1 MRKPKSPLRR
11 KLLEMDA
18 LYNHYCPRRPIER
31 MQGMALVPPSRFRGF
46 KWLKPYKFFG
56 SSCDYFGLTQTCKY
70 VGFCR
75 EEGAFVY
82 RVYKKHFGVEGRLEL
97 LQIACNRVSDLYN
110 K

>member
-31 MQGMALVPPSRFRGF
+31 MQGMALVPPSRFHGF

-56 SSCDYFGLTQTCKY
+56 SSCDYFGLTQTCRY

-75 EEGAFVY
+75 EDGAFVY
-82 RVYKKHFGVEGRLEL
+82 RMYKKHFGIDGRLEL
-97 LQIACNRVSDLYN
+97 LQIACNRVSELYN